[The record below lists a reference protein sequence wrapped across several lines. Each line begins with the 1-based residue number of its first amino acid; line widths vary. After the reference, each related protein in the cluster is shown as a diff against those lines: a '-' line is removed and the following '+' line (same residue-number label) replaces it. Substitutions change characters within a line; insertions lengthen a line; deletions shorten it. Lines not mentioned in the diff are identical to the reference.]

1 VDVVAQDG
9 VAAVIAEGPQPLLD
23 DGRAGAGVLLQ
34 QFGDGGLE
42 GIQFADAGP
51 RRRRLRRRLQI
62 LLDGP
67 PTHAQ
72 MLFDLANGPVL
83 DPIQVMQIVDL
94 IGGEHGS
101 LPFMGQKAAL

>member
-1 VDVVAQDG
+1 VDVVPQDG
-9 VAAVIAEGPQPLLD
+9 VATVIAEGPQPLLD
-23 DGRAGAGVLLQ
+23 DGRAGPGILLQ

-51 RRRRLRRRLQI
+51 HSCRLGGGLQI
-62 LLDGP
+62 FLEGP

-72 MLFDLANGPVL
+72 MPFNLANGPVL
-83 DPIQVMQIVDL
+83 GPKQVMQIVDL

-101 LPFMGQKAAL
+101 LPFMGQKTTV